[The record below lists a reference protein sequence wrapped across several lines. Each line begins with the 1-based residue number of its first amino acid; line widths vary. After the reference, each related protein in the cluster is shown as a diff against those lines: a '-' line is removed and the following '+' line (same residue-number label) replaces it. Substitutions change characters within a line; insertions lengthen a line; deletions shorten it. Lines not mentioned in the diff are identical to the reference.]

1 MKILLV
7 DDHAMVRAGIR
18 LLLQELGAGVLLDD
32 AGEGG
37 EALRKIRGNDYD
49 LVILD
54 LSLPDISGFQVLAGV
69 KREKPRLPVIIV
81 SMHREEQY
89 AVRAYAWGADGFVGK
104 GSAPAEL
111 IHAIRRVMSGGK
123 YISEQLMDG
132 VVAGLRRANP
142 VEDMRQKARALS
154 KREEEVAQLLV
165 SGASNKEIAWRMSL
179 SAKTVSTYKMRIL
192 SKLDLKSLTELV
204 KYSLA
209 HGNTFRGGGL
219 A

>member
-18 LLLQELGAGVLLDD
+18 LLLQELGAGVLFDD

-89 AVRAYAWGADGFVGK
+89 VVRAYAWGADGFVGK

-142 VEDMRQKARALS
+142 VEDMRQKARVLS

>member
-89 AVRAYAWGADGFVGK
+89 AVRAYALGADGFVGK